1 MPVAYA
7 GFNCRVVASLDRKCL
22 GRKASRESGRRSEA
36 FSIRRQGGSRWC
48 LRYDENGARVTAFKV
63 KHGEIDAFGF
73 RVDYK
78 GRSVV
83 ISGDMSPNENFIK
96 YAQGVNVVIHEVAA
110 ARPEL
115 LEKSTVVRRIV
126 ANHCTPEDAGK
137 NLVRIKPRLAVYT
150 HFALFSGEGVSEVT
164 VPEIIT
170 RTRTAYS
177 GLLEAGEDLM
187 SISIGDTVVVQRY
200 VQ

>member
-1 MPVAYA
+1 
-7 GFNCRVVASLDRKCL
+7 
-22 GRKASRESGRRSEA
+22 
-36 FSIRRQGGSRWC
+36 
-48 LRYDENGARVTAFKV
+48 
-63 KHGEIDAFGF
+63 
-73 RVDYK
+73 
-78 GRSVV
+78 
-83 ISGDMSPNENFIK
+83 
-96 YAQGVNVVIHEVAA
+96 
-110 ARPEL
+110 
-115 LEKSTVVRRIV
+115 VRRIV